1 MRGTG
6 RGSGH
11 GSSGWRFSGRSSHA
25 GVAEMEVRA
34 YYAVK
39 MEVRAY
45 YAGVEMEVRMGVSW
59 VWMNGN
65 NGS

>member
-1 MRGTG
+1 ML
-6 RGSGH
+6 
-11 GSSGWRFSGRSSHA
+11 
-25 GVAEMEVRA
+25 VLPEMEVRA